1 MDVIR
6 PHFASSAPAV
16 SADSVATQAPEAR
29 FRIRAANST
38 PRLVRV
44 VALGEHDDETR
55 AALRAYGSNVQL
67 STASELTALLGI
79 GIGIGGMQRHDWP
92 REMNAASGAIATW
105 LGAPD
110 LAIIVGREGD
120 DATAAALAAQT
131 WRRLGVTVSAVL
143 RPASAHPAK
152 TGNATAIS
160 RSHTA
165 DLLRPWCT
173 MVVLAS
179 SSDYLG
185 DLLDALGAS

>member
-6 PHFASSAPAV
+6 PHFASSKPAV

-44 VALGEHDDETR
+44 VALREHDDETR

-67 STASELTALLGI
+67 SSASELAALL

-92 REMNAASGAIATW
+92 RKMNAASGAIATW

-143 RPASAHPAK
+143 RPASVHPAQ
-152 TGNATAIS
+152 TGNATATS

>member
-1 MDVIR
+1 MSTV
-6 PHFASSAPAV
+6 
-16 SADSVATQAPEAR
+16 SVATQAPEAR

-44 VALGEHDDETR
+44 VALDGHDDETR
-55 AALRAYGSNVQL
+55 TAVRAYGSDVQF
-67 STASELTALLGI
+67 SSASELAALLSTD
-79 GIGIGGMQRHDWP
+79 GMQGHDWP
-92 REMNAASGAIATW
+92 REMNAASSAIATW

-143 RPASAHPAK
+143 RPASAHPADAS
-152 TGNATAIS
+152 NATATS

-165 DLLRPWCT
+165 DLLRPWCM

-179 SSDYLG
+179 SSEYLG